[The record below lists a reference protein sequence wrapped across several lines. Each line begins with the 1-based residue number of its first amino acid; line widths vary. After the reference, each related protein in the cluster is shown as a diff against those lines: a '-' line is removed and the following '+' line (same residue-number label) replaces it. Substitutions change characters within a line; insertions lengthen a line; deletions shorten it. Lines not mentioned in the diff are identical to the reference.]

1 MPSFSRALLVGY
13 AAVIFAALLLPIAIV
28 VLYAFSA
35 DAGLTFPPSGLSLR
49 WFRYVAERRELVTA
63 TWISLQVAALAS
75 AASVGLGLLASLTL
89 VRGRVP
95 GKEVIDAALMS
106 PLALPGIITG
116 VALLQ
121 FMSLIGFTDSFWR
134 LVVAHVVV
142 CTPYAIR
149 SISAS
154 LYGIDPHLEEASRV
168 MGAGPWRT
176 FRRVVLPLLR
186 PGIAAGYMFCFITS
200 FDNVIVSIYLISA
213 DTVTLPIRIL
223 TYLEWQF
230 DPSVAAIC
238 TVLVLVTT
246 LLVLAAEA
254 LAGLSKPVSPR
265 G

>member
-13 AAVIFAALLLPIAIV
+13 AVAVFAALLSPILIV

-49 WFRYVAERRELVTA
+49 WFRYIAERRELLTA
-63 TWISLQVAALAS
+63 TWISVQVAAVAS
-75 AASVGLGLLASLTL
+75 AASVTLGMLASLAL
-89 VRGRVP
+89 VRGRFP
-95 GKEVIDAALMS
+95 GRAVIDAALMS
-106 PLALPGIITG
+106 PLSLPGIITG
-116 VALLQ
+116 VAMLQ

-134 LVVAHVVV
+134 LAVAHVVV

-149 SISAS
+149 SISAN
-154 LYGIDPHLEEASRV
+154 LYGIDPLLEEASTV

-186 PGIAAGYMFCFITS
+186 PGVAAGFMFCFVTS

-238 TVLVLVTT
+238 TVLVAVTT
-246 LLVLAAEA
+246 VCILAAEA
-254 LAGLSKPVSPR
+254 LAGLSSRVSPR
-265 G
+265 T